1 MAKSVFDPTAG
12 ESEPVFIPVTY
23 ETIVAAFQHAMIN
36 NGHGW
41 DDVIKMIV
49 KLDLMCAN
57 WDVTE
62 KLIAHFKAVEIEM
75 MKEGEA
81 EEPVKP
87 KKIEV

>member
-1 MAKSVFDPTAG
+1 MARSVFDPQAG
-12 ESEPVFIPVTY
+12 KFVPVFIPVHPSA
-23 ETIVAAFQHAMIN
+23 IIDAFEQTMLR
-36 NGHGW
+36 G
-41 DDVIKMIV
+41 DLEFDEVVKMIV
-49 KLDLMCAN
+49 KLDLMCAD

-87 KKIEV
+87 KKIKP